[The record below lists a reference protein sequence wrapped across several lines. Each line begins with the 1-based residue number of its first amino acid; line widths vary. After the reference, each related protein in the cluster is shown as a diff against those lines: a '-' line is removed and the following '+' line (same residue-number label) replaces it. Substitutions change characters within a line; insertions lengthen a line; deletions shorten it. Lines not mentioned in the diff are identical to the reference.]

1 MSSTR
6 IPIGSMVE
14 VPAGQVHVRE
24 DGPADAPA
32 LVLVHGFTCS
42 MHWFDLVTP
51 LLSETHR
58 VVRLDLLG
66 HGCSTRDTPHV
77 DADAQAA
84 MALSVL
90 DSLGIGEFVAV
101 GHSFGT
107 DVAIGLAERSARA
120 TGVVVLG
127 QAPDYSAATLPPG
140 SRLLGLPGA
149 AVAAHFVASRLASP
163 RAGGPGFARGF
174 RPDHAFARGGQA
186 VTDLRATD
194 PRMFTAVSVERARS
208 LAARPLD
215 VRLRDLALPAL
226 VVLGGKDRMYPVAPT
241 RERYAAVPGLRVEVI
256 DDSGHSPMVEH
267 PQQVADLLLDFLT
280 TQEQERTP

>member
-1 MSSTR
+1 
-6 IPIGSMVE
+6 MVE
-14 VPAGQVHVRE
+14 VPAGRIHVRE

-32 LVLVHGFTCS
+32 LVLLHGFTCS

-51 LLSETHR
+51 LLAETHR

-66 HGCSTRDTPHV
+66 HGCSTRATPRL
-77 DADAQAA
+77 DAEAQTA

-90 DSLGIGEFVAV
+90 RELGIGEFVAA
-101 GHSFGT
+101 GHSFGA
-107 DVAIGLAERSARA
+107 DVAIGLAERSSHA

-127 QAPDYSAATLPPG
+127 QAPDYSTATLPPG
-140 SRLLGLPGA
+140 SQLLVLPGA
-149 AVAAHFVASRLASP
+149 AAATHFLVSRLASP
-163 RAGGPGFARGF
+163 RVGGPGFARGF
-174 RPDHAFARGGQA
+174 RADHAFARSGQA

-194 PRMFTAVSVERARS
+194 PRMFAAVTVERARS

-226 VVLGGKDRMYPVAPT
+226 VVLGGRDRMYPVAPT
-241 RERYAAVPGLRVEVI
+241 RARYADVPGLRVEVI
-256 DDSGHSPMVEH
+256 DDSGHSPMVES

-280 TQEQERTP
+280 THQQERTP